1 MKKLFMTLV
10 GLVVF
15 GISAFSQLGAA
26 PAAKKDELPQT
37 TMTMCDG
44 KMGAN
49 CPMGNAGAAQAT
61 DTNGQAAPP
70 AQCTMGTNCPMGD
83 ARMAAGQCKMTDGK
97 CEMDCMKQSMLD
109 VMKMQKKIVAGV
121 PAAQKKKM
129 IAEIDKKISE
139 MQAMM
144 GNMQKMPMPCTSPMP
159 CEKPVAPVAP
169 QAPTK

>member
-15 GISAFSQLGAA
+15 GISASSQLGAA
-26 PAAKKDELPQT
+26 PAAQKEELPQT

-49 CPMGNAGAAQAT
+49 CPMGNAS
-61 DTNGQAAPP
+61 AAPASDAKGQMAP
-70 AQCTMGTNCPMGD
+70 GQCQMGTNCPMGD
-83 ARMAAGQCKMTDGK
+83 SKGQMAPGQCQMTDSK
-97 CEMDCMKQSMLD
+97 CQMDCMNQSMLD

-129 IAEIDKKISE
+129 IAEIDKKISD

-144 GNMQKMPMPCTSPMP
+144 GKMQKMPMPCVQPGTP
-159 CEKPVAPVAP
+159 AAP
-169 QAPTK
+169 QAPAK